1 LSVPTI
7 LLIDDDR
14 DLVEVTKLALESAGY
29 NVTTAYNSEDGKK
42 QTLDSEPDLIILDVM
57 METDSAGFEV
67 ARWLRSEE
75 NTKNIPIIMLTAIN
89 QKFPMQFDK
98 DEIWLPVDEFLEKPV
113 NPDDLLEIVKS
124 KVSAE

>member
-1 LSVPTI
+1 M
-7 LLIDDDR
+7 
-14 DLVEVTKLALESAGY
+14 ALESAGY
-29 NVTTAYNSEDGKK
+29 NVATAHNGEDGKK
-42 QTLDSEPDLIILDVM
+42 QALDSEPDLIILDVM

-75 NTKNIPIIMLTAIN
+75 NTERIPIIMLTAIN